1 MRGFIRARVRM
12 LRWVCI
18 LDTDTKKRGKG
29 KKESSDLGLVFQFFN
44 HHGLFHPYIVVTVTE
59 GTEDL

>member
-1 MRGFIRARVRM
+1 MRARVRM

-18 LDTDTKKRGKG
+18 LDEDTKKRGKG

-44 HHGLFHPYIVVTVTE
+44 HHGHFFHDLVVIVTE